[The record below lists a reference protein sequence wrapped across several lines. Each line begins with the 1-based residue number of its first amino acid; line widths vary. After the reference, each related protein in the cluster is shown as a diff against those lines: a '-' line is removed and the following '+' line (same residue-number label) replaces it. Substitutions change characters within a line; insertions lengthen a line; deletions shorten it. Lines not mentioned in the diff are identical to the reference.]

1 MQCYC
6 NSKKE
11 FSECCEPYLSGVSYP
26 STAQELMRSRY
37 SAYVLGNGG
46 YIVKTT
52 TKENRYEDDLE
63 LIEEYS
69 KSVTWL
75 GLEIVH
81 VEKNVVEFKAYYR
94 DANGL
99 KVQHEKSNFIYED
112 GVWLYRDG
120 KLYNSKIERNSPCPC
135 QSGKKYKK
143 CCELKKY

>member
-11 FSECCEPYLSGVSYP
+11 FSECCEPYLSGVSSP
-26 STAQELMRSRY
+26 STALELMRSRY
-37 SAYVLGNGG
+37 SAYVLGDGG

-52 TKENRYEDDLE
+52 AKENRYEDDLE

-69 KSVTWL
+69 KSVAWL

-94 DANGL
+94 DAGGV

-112 GVWLYRDG
+112 GVWLYSDG
-120 KLYNSKIERNSPCPC
+120 KMYNTKIERNFPCPC

-143 CCELKKY
+143 CCGAL